1 MENGHWVDFELTVTG
16 VSQAMRVRIGSF
28 AERCV
33 ASVELGAIRTSGIGG
48 TAREALVAALA
59 PMGSRMT
66 TVVLA
71 APAMFGASAE
81 LLASSPA

>member
-1 MENGHWVDFELTVTG
+1 MNNGHWVDFELTVTG
-16 VSQAMRVRIGSF
+16 VSQAMRVRIGAF

-59 PMGSRMT
+59 PMGKPMT
-66 TVVLA
+66 TAVMA

-81 LLASSPA
+81 LLAAGA